1 MPSINHAVRLVPSIT
16 LLLSFAAGCSQD
28 AAGSDAGGGRA
39 AAGGASGGAGGA
51 GAAGGAA
58 RGGPGGRPAPSIT
71 LAPTDVAIV
80 APTTIEDGIALTGDL
95 RPSETIDVRARIE
108 GDLTD
113 VYVRE
118 GQQVNAGQLLARFE
132 ASEQESS
139 RASAEADRV
148 AARAEVSNA
157 QWTLDQNASLF
168 KAGAIAERDYK
179 VSQQAVATAR
189 ARLAAAEARLRAS
202 GNEARDTRVLAPFG
216 GVVDKRLVDGGVH
229 LARGAPMF
237 SIVRSQTLE
246 LAAAVPARQ
255 AAAVRVGQV
264 VHFVADARKFDGKVA
279 RVSPTIDPMT
289 RAVTVY
295 VQVPNPGSTL
305 RGGTFATG
313 RVVSRT
319 LNNVLAVPGGALRQA
334 QDNGRPFVYRIDGK
348 TLNIAQVQVGVVD
361 EQLGLAQITDGLAAG
376 DKVVVGN
383 VGTLG
388 RGMQVMMAGA
398 ERSGG
403 GGSAG
408 AGSRAGAG
416 GTGGTG
422 GAGRRQ

>member
-1 MPSINHAVRLVPSIT
+1 MPSINRAVRFAPSLA
-16 LLLSFAAGCSQD
+16 LLLSIAAGCSKD
-28 AAGSDAGGGRA
+28 AAGSDAGGGKASGAAGGGNA
-39 AAGGASGGAGGA
+39 AAGGGA
-51 GAAGGAA
+51 GAAGAKGGA
-58 RGGPGGRPAPSIT
+58 GGRPAPSIT
-71 LAPTDVAIV
+71 LATTDVATV
-80 APTTIEDGIALTGDL
+80 TPTTIEDGIALTGDL
-95 RPSETIDVRARIE
+95 RPSETIDVRSRIE
-108 GDLTD
+108 GDLED

-118 GQQVNAGQLLARFE
+118 GQQVGAGQLLARFE

-148 AARAEVSNA
+148 AARADLANA
-157 QWTLDQNASLF
+157 QWTLDQNESLF

-179 VSQQAVATAR
+179 VSQQAVATSR
-189 ARLAAAEARLRAS
+189 ARLAATEARLRAT
-202 GNEARDTRVLAPFG
+202 GNEARDTRVLAPAS

-229 LARGAPMF
+229 LAKGAPMF
-237 SIVRSQTLE
+237 TIVRSQVLE

-289 RAVTVY
+289 RAVSVY
-295 VQVPNPGSTL
+295 VQVPNPGGTL

-313 RVVSRT
+313 RVVSRVLT
-319 LNNVLAVPGGALRQA
+319 NVLAIPGGALRQG

-348 TLNIAQVQVGVVD
+348 TLNVAPVQVGVVD

-388 RGMQVMMAGA
+388 KGMQVTMAGA
-398 ERSGG
+398 ER
-403 GGSAG
+403 AG
-408 AGSRAGAG
+408 K
-416 GTGGTG
+416 
-422 GAGRRQ
+422 RQ